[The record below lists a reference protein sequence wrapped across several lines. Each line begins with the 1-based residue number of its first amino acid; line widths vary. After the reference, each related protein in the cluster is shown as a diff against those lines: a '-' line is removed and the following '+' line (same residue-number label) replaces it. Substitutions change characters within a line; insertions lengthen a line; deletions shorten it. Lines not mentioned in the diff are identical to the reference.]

1 MDAFSYSTS
10 RGARGSRPSQI
21 ILKAS
26 SLHHDDDTSHHHH
39 QFSPISP
46 ELLFDPFQIEHISN
60 IFPLTK
66 SSSGGTEQSII
77 SAERRKDSTPP
88 ASPGL
93 PSLQLSD
100 VWKARLLLILAAA
113 LYGTNFTC
121 VKMLDETVPV
131 GISTMLR
138 FALASLATLPWLVGK
153 SGSDKQSLSKE
164 NDAVE
169 KDAMP
174 TSLAAAIAGL
184 EVGAWNSIAY
194 ISQAVGLE
202 SSDASKSA
210 FICSLSVVVVPF
222 LDSLAGKKLLP
233 REIIGAAMAVA
244 GVGVLEL
251 GGSAMGSMSSG
262 DMITMLQPIFFGIA
276 FWRMEKAMERFPQ
289 EAKRLTAS
297 QILAV
302 FLTSA
307 VYGQAVS
314 ADHASMSQI
323 VKWVSD
329 PSILGALFWTGC
341 VTTAFTL
348 FLETVALATLS
359 ASETTMIFSTEPLF
373 GMGFA
378 ALVAGEELGIG
389 ATVGAFLILL
399 GCLVSNLGSH
409 ESTELELE
417 QSNANDGLK
426 ENTGN
431 IPKSLLGPG
440 LSLATP
446 SIAVAAK
453 TFSDLSTDAS
463 ANL

>member
-1 MDAFSYSTS
+1 MDAFSHSISRSTF
-10 RGARGSRPSQI
+10 RPSQI

-26 SLHHDDDTSHHHH
+26 SLQDDDTSRFRH
-39 QFSPISP
+39 QLSSVVPP
-46 ELLFDPFQIEHISN
+46 GLFDPFDIQHTGTFST
-60 IFPLTK
+60 PAR
-66 SSSGGTEQSII
+66 SSSGDTEHWII
-77 SAERRKDSTPP
+77 SAERRKDLTPP
-88 ASPGL
+88 AKSSL
-93 PSLQLSD
+93 LSLQLSD

-131 GISTMLR
+131 GISTTLR
-138 FALASLATLPWLVGK
+138 FALASIATLPWLVGR
-153 SGSDKQSLSKE
+153 SDNQSE
-164 NDAVE
+164 HDATVV
-169 KDAMP
+169 KDTMP

-233 REIIGAAMAVA
+233 REIIGAAVAVA

-251 GGSAMGSMSSG
+251 GGSAMISMSSG

-289 EAKRLTAS
+289 EAKRMTAS

-389 ATVGAFLILL
+389 AAVGAFLILF

>member
-46 ELLFDPFQIEHISN
+46 ELLFDLFQIEHISN

-138 FALASLATLPWLVGK
+138 FALASMATLPWLVGK
-153 SGSDKQSLSKE
+153 PGSDKQSLSKE

-169 KDAMP
+169 NDAMS

-314 ADHASMSQI
+314 ADHASISQI
-323 VKWVSD
+323 VEWVSD

-389 ATVGAFLILL
+389 ATVGAFLILF
-399 GCLVSNLGSH
+399 GCLVSNL
-409 ESTELELE
+409 ESTELE

-426 ENTGN
+426 ENN

-453 TFSDLSTDAS
+453 TLSDLSTDAS
-463 ANL
+463 SANL

>member
-1 MDAFSYSTS
+1 
-10 RGARGSRPSQI
+10 
-21 ILKAS
+21 
-26 SLHHDDDTSHHHH
+26 
-39 QFSPISP
+39 
-46 ELLFDPFQIEHISN
+46 
-60 IFPLTK
+60 
-66 SSSGGTEQSII
+66 
-77 SAERRKDSTPP
+77 
-88 ASPGL
+88 
-93 PSLQLSD
+93 
-100 VWKARLLLILAAA
+100 
-113 LYGTNFTC
+113 
-121 VKMLDETVPV
+121 
-131 GISTMLR
+131 
-138 FALASLATLPWLVGK
+138 
-153 SGSDKQSLSKE
+153 
-164 NDAVE
+164 
-169 KDAMP
+169 
-174 TSLAAAIAGL
+174 
-184 EVGAWNSIAY
+184 
-194 ISQAVGLE
+194 
-202 SSDASKSA
+202 
-210 FICSLSVVVVPF
+210 
-222 LDSLAGKKLLP
+222 
-233 REIIGAAMAVA
+233 
-244 GVGVLEL
+244 
-251 GGSAMGSMSSG
+251 
-262 DMITMLQPIFFGIA
+262 MLQPIFFGIA

-289 EAKRLTAS
+289 EAKRMTAS

-314 ADHASMSQI
+314 ADHASISQI
-323 VKWVSD
+323 VEWVSD

-453 TFSDLSTDAS
+453 TLSDLSTDAS
-463 ANL
+463 SANL